1 MYMYVLWTYGQ
12 TGEDLPSRLR
22 ASVHIGLDLIC
33 GPGTAVDMLC
43 VCLHVQTIVVER
55 NDLLARFGGFTL
67 TFLDQVSRQM
77 PSLKLQ

>member
-1 MYMYVLWTYGQ
+1 MYYGHTDRRERIYLRICSHWIGFDLW
-12 TGEDLPSRLR
+12 SRYCCR
-22 ASVHIGLDLIC
+22 RY
-33 GPGTAVDMLC
+33 AVR